1 MEGFQF
7 RKLEPDD
14 DSVLTDNSP
23 SVFTVVHT
31 YGSQLDNAPEIRDA
45 NECHAAATMS
55 SVRHRPQYT
64 EQSGTG
70 L

>member
-1 MEGFQF
+1 MDGFQF

-14 DSVLTDNSP
+14 ESVLTDHSP

-31 YGSQLDNAPEIRDA
+31 YGSQLDNVPELPGAD
-45 NECHAAATMS
+45 EHHAAASLS
-55 SVRHRPQYT
+55 SVRHRPPHA